1 MCVGLAAQEAAKE
14 VEEAHP
20 EGIDF
25 LVANAGV
32 AVVRNDMNT
41 PNVEL

>member
-1 MCVGLAAQEAAKE
+1 
-14 VEEAHP
+14 VEKAHP
-20 EGIDF
+20 EGVDYLI
-25 LVANAGV
+25 ANAGV